1 MKSAGDNS
9 AACFWRST
17 FPLHPRFSSTQLA
30 PCAGAACGWATMG
43 SEQRPLEQCAT
54 WEWGDRRSP
63 GDGQAG
69 DGKAGFKYGA
79 CSSYSSLFGVLIAVL
94 EGAVF
99 LWQRSYGSFPSLTSK
114 VLKLMAFYCFF
125 SSSPQ
130 ITWPPYIAAADKIYT
145 WRKIPLNILFF
156 TFSLFPN
163 TTLKAC
169 NAKLHIIY

>member
-1 MKSAGDNS
+1 MKSAHENS
-9 AACFWRST
+9 APCFQRST
-17 FPLHPRFSSTQLA
+17 FPLHPLFPSVQLA
-30 PCAGAACGWATMG
+30 SCAGAACGWAVMG
-43 SEQRPLEQCAT
+43 SEQCLLERCAT
-54 WEWGDRRSP
+54 WERGEGRSP

-69 DGKAGFKYGA
+69 GKAGWKYGA
-79 CSSYSSLFGVLIAVL
+79 CVSYSSLFGILIAVL
-94 EGAVF
+94 EEAIF

-114 VLKLMAFYCFF
+114 VLKLMVFYCFF
-125 SSSPQ
+125 SSSPL

-163 TTLKAC
+163 TTLKAR